1 MRNFKHLM
9 LFVMVGSLLSLTSC
23 SSDDDGGGSGSAGA
37 GTIVAKIDGTSFQS
51 MSISSTAT
59 IANNG
64 QNLVI
69 IGSNSDG
76 RAFSFTVF
84 GYAGTGTYPIGGG
97 ANIANGASYTE
108 TDVDLNNPQNTTTE
122 IWQAPY
128 DDTQVGELRV
138 SEQTETTLKGTFD
151 FTCKNVGGDQSVKT
165 ITDGSFNLD
174 IQVVN

>member
-1 MRNFKHLM
+1 M
-9 LFVMVGSLLSLTSC
+9 LFVMIGSLLTLTSC
-23 SSDDDGGGSGSAGA
+23 SSDDDGGGSGNAGS
-37 GTIVAKIDGTSFQS
+37 GTVVAKVDGSSFQS

-64 QNLVI
+64 QNLII

-76 RAFSFTVF
+76 EAFSLTVF
-84 GYAGTGTYPIGGG
+84 GYDGVGTYPLGGG
-97 ANIANGASYTE
+97 ANIANTASYTE
-108 TDVDLNNPQNTTTE
+108 TDVDLSNPQNSTTE

-128 DDTQVGELRV
+128 DDTMVGEIRV
-138 SEQTETTLKGTFD
+138 SEESESTLKGTFD

>member
-1 MRNFKHLM
+1 M
-9 LFVMVGSLLSLTSC
+9 LFVMIGSLLTLTSC
-23 SSDDDGGGSGSAGA
+23 SSDDDGGGSGNAGS
-37 GTIVAKIDGTSFQS
+37 GTVVAKVDGSSFQS

-64 QNLVI
+64 QNLII

-76 RAFSFTVF
+76 EAFSLTVF
-84 GYAGTGTYPIGGG
+84 GYDGVGTYPLGGG
-97 ANIANGASYTE
+97 ANIANTASYTE
-108 TDVDLNNPQNTTTE
+108 TDVDLSNPQNSTTE

-128 DDTQVGELRV
+128 DDTMVGEIRV
-138 SEQTETTLKGTFD
+138 SEQSESTLKGTFD